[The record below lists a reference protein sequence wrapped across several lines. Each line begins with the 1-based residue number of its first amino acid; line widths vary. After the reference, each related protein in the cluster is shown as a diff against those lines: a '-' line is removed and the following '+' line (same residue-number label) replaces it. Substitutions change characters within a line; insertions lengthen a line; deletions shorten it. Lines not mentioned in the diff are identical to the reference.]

1 MIMFENE
8 KFEEI
13 LTVLKHGGIILYP
26 TDTIWGIGCDATNEA
41 AVEKINDLKNR
52 KNKNGYVLLVD
63 SLETL
68 KNHVAHVHPRI
79 ETLLHFHDRPLTVIY
94 DEGMGLASSVLG
106 KDGSVGIR
114 IVKDAF
120 CRELIRQFGKPLVA
134 TSANVTG
141 QSFPSHYGEIS
152 SAILEKVDLV
162 VRYKQDHKEKGEP
175 SVIVRLNEFE
185 ELDFIRE

>member
-1 MIMFENE
+1 MFENE

-13 LTVLKHGGIILYP
+13 LSVLRQGGVILYP

-41 AVEKINDLKNR
+41 AVEKINQIKNR

-63 SLETL
+63 SVDTL
-68 KNHVAHVHPRI
+68 KNFVDHVHPRI
-79 ETLLHFHDRPLTVIY
+79 ETLLHFHERPLTVIY
-94 DEGMGLASSVLG
+94 DEGIGLAPSVLG

-114 IVKDAF
+114 VVKDAF
-120 CRELIRQFGKPLVA
+120 CRELIRQMGKPLVA

-141 QSFPSHYGEIS
+141 KNFPSHYGEIS
-152 SAILEKVDLV
+152 SEVLEKVDLV
-162 VRYKQDHKEKGEP
+162 VRYKQDQKERGEP

>member
-1 MIMFENE
+1 MFENE

-13 LTVLKHGGIILYP
+13 LTVLKQGGIILYP

-41 AVEKINDLKNR
+41 AVEKINALKNR
-52 KNKNGYVLLVD
+52 KDKNGYVLLVD

-68 KNHVAHVHPRI
+68 KNYVAHVHPRI
-79 ETLLHFHDRPLTVIY
+79 ETLLHFHERPLTVIY
-94 DEGMGLASSVLG
+94 DEGVGLASSVLG

-141 QSFPSHYGEIS
+141 QPFPSHYGEIS

-162 VRYKQDHKEKGEP
+162 VRFKQDHKEKGEP

>member
-1 MIMFENE
+1 MFENE

-13 LTVLKHGGIILYP
+13 LTVLKQGGTILYP

-41 AVEKINDLKNR
+41 AVEKINNLKNR
-52 KNKNGYVLLVD
+52 KNKNGYILLVD

-68 KNHVAHVHPRI
+68 KNYVAHVHPRI
-79 ETLLHFHDRPLTVIY
+79 ETLLHFHERPLTVIY
-94 DEGMGLASSVLG
+94 DEGVGLASSVLG
-106 KDGSVGIR
+106 KDGSVAIR

-120 CRELIRQFGKPLVA
+120 CRELIRQFGKPLVKASAKVSGKKYPA
-134 TSANVTG
+134 T
-141 QSFPSHYGEIS
+141 YGEIS
-152 SAILEKVDLV
+152 SEILEKVDLV
-162 VRYKQDHKEKGEP
+162 VRLKQDSKERGEP

>member
-13 LTVLKHGGIILYP
+13 LTVLKQGGIILYP

-41 AVEKINDLKNR
+41 AVEKINHLKNR
-52 KNKNGYVLLVD
+52 KNKNGYVVLVD

-68 KNHVAHVHPRI
+68 KNYVSHVHPRI
-79 ETLLHFHDRPLTVIY
+79 DTLLHFHERPLTVIY
-94 DEGMGLASSVLG
+94 EEGMGLAPSVLG

-120 CRELIRQFGKPLVA
+120 CRELIRQLGKPLVA
-134 TSANVTG
+134 TSANITG
-141 QSFPSHYGEIS
+141 RDFPSHYGEIS
-152 SAILEKVDLV
+152 SEVLEKVDLV

-175 SVIVRLNEFE
+175 SVIVRLNETE